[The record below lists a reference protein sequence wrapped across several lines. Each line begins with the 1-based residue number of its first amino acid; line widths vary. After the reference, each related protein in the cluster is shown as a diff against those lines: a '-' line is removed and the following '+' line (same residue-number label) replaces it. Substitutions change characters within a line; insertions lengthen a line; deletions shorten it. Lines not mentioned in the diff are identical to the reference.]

1 MHLAQLNVG
10 RLVAETDDPRVAEFM
25 AALDRVNGLGKRMP
39 GFVWMMEGSGEPGTG
54 NTETKIG
61 GDPRFVA
68 NLTVWESVEAL
79 EHFVW
84 NTVHRQFYERR
95 REWFEVLGERHFV
108 MWWVPEGHRPT
119 LDEALARL
127 AHLRGARRQRPRL
140 RLGAC
145 RAGAALAGEELQR
158 DGGGVGDGTTTRP
171 AQTMGFGVDGRRS
184 SILIVLRRCCGDPLL
199 EDLAAHRAFRAPG
212 GC

>member
-10 RLVAETDDPRVAEFM
+10 RLVAETGDPRVAEFM
-25 AALDRVNGLGKRMP
+25 AALDRVNGLGRRMR
-39 GFVWMMEGSGEPGTG
+39 GFVWMMEGSGAPGTG

-108 MWWVPEGHRPT
+108 MWWVPVGHIPT
-119 LDEALARL
+119 PQEALARL
-127 AHLRGARRQRPRL
+127 DHLARHGPSEHAFGWQSLPDVKLWAQQRC
-140 RLGAC
+140 A
-145 RAGAALAGEELQR
+145 
-158 DGGGVGDGTTTRP
+158 
-171 AQTMGFGVDGRRS
+171 
-184 SILIVLRRCCGDPLL
+184 
-199 EDLAAHRAFRAPG
+199 
-212 GC
+212 